1 MLNQI
6 DVLYISKISLKWINQ
21 QPLVISTAK
30 LGALGF
36 ISLLPASSTFNRVKI
51 VISNAKNVFSKNKT
65 NVHNVETR
73 KP

>member
-36 ISLLPASSTFNRVKI
+36 ISPLPASSTFNRVKI
-51 VISNAKNVFSKNKT
+51 VISNAKNMLSKNKT